1 MVRFVEL
8 VETLSADR
16 VVRGRQFERLVRWFL
31 KTDRR
36 YSFTNIWLW
45 DDWPGRWGPDC
56 GIDLVAVDHLG
67 RTWAIQAKGYAPTTT
82 VTKADIDSFLSESN
96 RSEFDIRLLVASTD
110 NIARN
115 AARVMS
121 GQEKQVH
128 QILRNDLEAAQVV
141 WPDDITA
148 LIGGGPQALRSS
160 RPHQAEAI
168 DAVTAGFDSHER
180 GQLLMACGT
189 GKTLAALWITE
200 ALKAERT
207 LVLLPSLALLSQTVS
222 EWTATDVRGM
232 EYLPVCSDESVT
244 EDSFTSSAYELG

>member
-148 LIGGGPQALRSS
+148 LIGGGPQALRSP

-180 GQLLMACGT
+180 GQMPQANRMPQRLRICGSLYSFIFCMAHKRAPMSPVRSC
-189 GKTLAALWITE
+189 AA
-200 ALKAERT
+200 
-207 LVLLPSLALLSQTVS
+207 
-222 EWTATDVRGM
+222 G
-232 EYLPVCSDESVT
+232 
-244 EDSFTSSAYELG
+244 

>member
-1 MVRFVEL
+1 VVRFVEL

-67 RTWAIQAKGYAPTTT
+67 RTWAIRAKGYAPTTT

-141 WPDDITA
+141 
-148 LIGGGPQALRSS
+148 
-160 RPHQAEAI
+160 
-168 DAVTAGFDSHER
+168 AVWSVA
-180 GQLLMACGT
+180 
-189 GKTLAALWITE
+189 
-200 ALKAERT
+200 T
-207 LVLLPSLALLSQTVS
+207 LVFGFFWFVKRERA
-222 EWTATDVRGM
+222 
-232 EYLPVCSDESVT
+232 
-244 EDSFTSSAYELG
+244 